1 MDIHVNLDYKFGI
14 TVKRQNH
21 KEHKHFIFIKRLAQK
36 EHVSVVCVFL
46 FPQLVS
52 VVCTKLGEDVF
63 LYFGLAKDAY
73 DIIYFKW

>member
-46 FPQLVS
+46 FP
-52 VVCTKLGEDVF
+52 
-63 LYFGLAKDAY
+63 
-73 DIIYFKW
+73 